1 MSDSEGSDSSRSSG
15 YDFFQPRRGRPSP
28 PPPLLSVPKELFSEN
43 NRLLEGLNEEAKRLR
58 GENQGLNM
66 TVESLTEENVLLV
79 EKLAAFGERVSLLQI
94 KFSEV
99 LGANQELLSERNSL
113 KIQVDTL
120 SLKLAESESAL
131 QAQQEQLQA
140 GLKRMTEEIAIRE
153 LTSRLDIERLQKQ
166 MASLGKYTTRLEN
179 ECGAQHTCRVREV
192 NVSRQAL
199 QKLAKLTKELDA
211 TRKLLTI
218 EERKNIPLRN
228 HG

>member
-1 MSDSEGSDSSRSSG
+1 MSGSESSDSSSSSE
-15 YDFFQPRRGRPSP
+15 YDFLQPRRGRPSP

-43 NRLLEGLNEEAKRLR
+43 NRLLEGLNEETKRLR
-58 GENQGLNM
+58 AENQGLNM

-94 KFSEV
+94 KFSEI
-99 LGANQELLSERNSL
+99 LEANQELLSERNSL

-120 SLKLAESESAL
+120 SLRLAESESAL
-131 QAQQEQLQA
+131 QAQQEQYQA
-140 GLKRMTEEIAIRE
+140 GLNRMTEEISIRE

-166 MASLGKYTTRLEN
+166 MASLGMYTNRLEN

-199 QKLAKLTKELDA
+199 QQLAKLTKELDA
-211 TRKLLTI
+211 TRKLLAI
-218 EERKNIPLRN
+218 EERKNITNRN
-228 HG
+228 QG